1 MVFVFL
7 TFGTLSQ
14 TSMKQLGV
22 GLAIAVLL
30 DATVVRAILLP
41 STMALLGERN
51 WSRRAHGRQGGASAL
66 ARPTPAPSEQR

>member
-7 TFGTLSQ
+7 TFATLSQ

-30 DATVVRAILLP
+30 DATVVRAVLLP
-41 STMALLGERN
+41 ATMELLGERN
-51 WSRRAHGRQGGASAL
+51 WSQGRLARRRDRSQLGEPAPASAPP
-66 ARPTPAPSEQR
+66 R